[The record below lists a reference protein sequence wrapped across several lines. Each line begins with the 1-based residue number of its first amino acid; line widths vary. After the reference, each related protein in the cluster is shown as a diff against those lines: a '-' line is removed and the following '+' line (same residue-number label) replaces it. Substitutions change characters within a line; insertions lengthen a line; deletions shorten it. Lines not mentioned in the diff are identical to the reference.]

1 MTKSNFC
8 GGKGLFQ
15 HIVIVYER
23 MLLTGLLSL
32 LSYTPRGGTTH
43 TLIWACQH
51 QSIAP
56 TPTPPDLLTGQS
68 YRACSQDSLSPFMSS
83 SVELTKQTKTVV

>member
-56 TPTPPDLLTGQS
+56 TPTP
-68 YRACSQDSLSPFMSS
+68 
-83 SVELTKQTKTVV
+83 

>member
-56 TPTPPDLLTGQS
+56 TPTPPKKKKASIKQPVLKIPSPRLCL
-68 YRACSQDSLSPFMSS
+68 ALSS
-83 SVELTKQTKTVV
+83 